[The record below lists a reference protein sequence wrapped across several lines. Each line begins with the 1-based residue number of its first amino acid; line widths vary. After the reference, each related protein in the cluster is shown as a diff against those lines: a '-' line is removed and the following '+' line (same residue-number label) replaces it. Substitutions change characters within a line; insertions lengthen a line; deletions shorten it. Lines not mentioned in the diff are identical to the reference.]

1 MAYKETPMQNQNKGY
16 ESASQE
22 RSNLMNDN
30 PIAKDASGGR
40 GGSWMSKHSQSKMGG
55 SPLMD
60 KGHGGAE
67 FSENHLSS
75 GKHKSD
81 LPGSAAMMVSPL
93 NGNVGDALS
102 KGGKAIGRGIKKLS
116 NTTLGDVAEFGKGVI
131 KTQSGVPA
139 IERGIK
145 KLSKRAANKAVT
157 QK

>member
-1 MAYKETPMQNQNKGY
+1 MYDKSPAQNLNKGY
-16 ESASQE
+16 GSEMESPKQE
-22 RSNLMNDN
+22 RKNLMKDM
-30 PIAKDASGGR
+30 PIDRTASGSR

-102 KGGKAIGRGIKKLS
+102 KGKKAIGRGIKKLS
-116 NTTLGDVAEFGKGVI
+116 NTTLGDVAEGSVKAAKNNLLAGM
-131 KTQSGVPA
+131 PA
-139 IERGIK
+139 I
-145 KLSKRAANKAVT
+145 KAVT
-157 QK
+157 QKLKKKK